1 MKRLLIFDL
10 DGTLINTLIDLNNA
24 VNFALEKNGF
34 PLKSVE
40 HTRLAIGNG
49 VAKLVA
55 RSIPDNENNPKY
67 QQTLKDFR
75 EFYTI
80 HNADNT
86 LPYNGVKEALFN
98 LKSMNFK
105 LAVAT
110 NKITDVARV
119 LIESMYPKLFDF
131 VQGDEPSMI
140 VKPDPKMVTSL
151 CEKFH
156 VSKAEAL
163 YIGDTEVDRQTAEN
177 SNVDYYLVTY
187 GYRSKD
193 ELKKLCPT
201 SKTINSLQELVEILK
216 NG

>member
-24 VNFALEKNGF
+24 VNFALKKNGF

-55 RSIPDNENNPKY
+55 RSIPENESNPKY
-67 QQTLKDFR
+67 EQTLKDFR
-75 EFYTI
+75 DYYSI

-86 LPYNGVKEALFN
+86 LPYDGVKEALFN
-98 LKSMNFK
+98 LKSRNFI

-110 NKITDVARV
+110 NKISDVARV
-119 LIESMYPKLFDF
+119 LIEEMYPGMFDF
-131 VQGDEPSMI
+131 VQGDEPNMI
-140 VKPDPKMVTSL
+140 VKPNPKMVTSL
-151 CEKFH
+151 CERFH
-156 VSKAEAL
+156 VLKDEAL
-163 YIGDTEVDRQTAEN
+163 YVGDTEVDRQTAEN
-177 SNVDYYLVTY
+177 SGVDYYLVTY
-187 GYRSKD
+187 GYRSKE

-201 SKTINSLQELVEILK
+201 SRTIDSLQELEEILK